1 MAGATATPGLPSGS
15 PSRFRIRQ
23 KLPTRARIKGCFQ
36 SPRDVG
42 VCFRKQKGTTPATK
56 RPRADP
62 LTQGA
67 GSPSAGLALA
77 PSGGAEAEPGAA
89 RGRAGTRRE
98 GRGTG
103 AAPLPAPGRPPQSR
117 GSPRGPR
124 RRPPGPRPASHHGE
138 GGSLG
143 AWLSATG
150 WVASSGRFPPVS
162 RPQVFFSK
170 KRGLD
175 LILQGSSLERSLQGP
190 AFGVCGR
197 ASAPDFRHSPGPL
210 RGRFSLRPP
219 WAELRQCGAASQ

>member
-1 MAGATATPGLPSGS
+1 MVQGPSLPGCMTLGRSLHLSAVQLLP
-15 PSRFRIRQ
+15 Q
-23 KLPTRARIKGCFQ
+23 GCCCKIQ
-36 SPRDVG
+36 SMLDAKCV
-42 VCFRKQKGTTPATK
+42 
-56 RPRADP
+56 
-62 LTQGA
+62 
-67 GSPSAGLALA
+67 
-77 PSGGAEAEPGAA
+77 E
-89 RGRAGTRRE
+89 
-98 GRGTG
+98 
-103 AAPLPAPGRPPQSR
+103 QS
-117 GSPRGPR
+117 
-124 RRPPGPRPASHHGE
+124 HGE